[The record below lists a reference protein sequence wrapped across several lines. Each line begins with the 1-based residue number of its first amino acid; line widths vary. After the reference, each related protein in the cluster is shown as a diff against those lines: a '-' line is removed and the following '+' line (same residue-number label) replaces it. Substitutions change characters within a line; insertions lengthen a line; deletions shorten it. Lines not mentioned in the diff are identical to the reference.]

1 MKQTITFIRR
11 AVLALLMMM
20 LTATTAWAGQVTEE
34 QARQQAQNFLTN
46 IGPTSGTRRASATTP
61 QFTSTSQVSGLYVF
75 NVDGGGS
82 TTAPSPCSAIA
93 TRAASTPTTCL
104 TTCVPGCKGMP
115 TR

>member
-1 MKQTITFIRR
+1 MMKQTITFIRR

-46 IGPTSGTRRASATTP
+46 IRPTSGTRRASATTP

-75 NVDGGGS
+75 NVDGGGFVIVS
-82 TTAPSPCSAIA
+82 NDDRTIPVLGYSDTGSIDPC
-93 TRAASTPTTCL
+93 
-104 TTCVPGCKGMP
+104 
-115 TR
+115 